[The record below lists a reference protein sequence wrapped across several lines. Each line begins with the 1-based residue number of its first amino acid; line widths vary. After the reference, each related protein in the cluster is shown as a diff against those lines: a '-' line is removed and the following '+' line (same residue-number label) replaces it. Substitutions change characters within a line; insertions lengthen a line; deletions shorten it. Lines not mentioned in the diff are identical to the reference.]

1 MYKPILA
8 LGLASLLVT
17 PALAQG
23 YPEKP
28 VRVIVPYNAGGAVD
42 YLGRVLAQQLSEELG
57 QQFVVENRAGASGN
71 IGAQAVASSEADG
84 YTLLMTSVTSSAIT
98 SALQPDTAGYNLDED
113 LEGVGMVGLV
123 PFLLV
128 SSAQTPAANFDEFL
142 AYALEQGDALAY
154 GSSGV
159 GSAEHLGA
167 ELLAGIAGFEALHV
181 PYTGAAPAMTD
192 VVADRL
198 PMMVATV
205 PTALPHIDAGAVTP
219 LVVALDSRI
228 DSLPD
233 VPSAPEAGIEG
244 FDVVSLYG
252 LLAPV
257 GLSEDVKAA
266 LSEALSAVVE
276 DSEFTTALEERGILP
291 VEGGVESA
299 QDMFL
304 ADVEKWYTRVK
315 NTDLTAE

>member
-8 LGLASLLVT
+8 LGLAGLLAV
-17 PALAQG
+17 PAMAQD
-23 YPEKP
+23 YPQKP

-42 YLGRVLAQQLSEELG
+42 YLGRVVAQQLSEELG

-71 IGAQAVASSEADG
+71 IGAQAVAASGADG

-98 SALQPDTAGYNLDED
+98 TALQPESAGFD
-113 LEGVGMVGLV
+113 LGSDFVGVGMVGLV

-128 SSAQTPAANFDEFL
+128 TAADIPATNFDEFL
-142 AYALEQGDALAY
+142 AYAREQGDALAY

-167 ELLAGIAGFEALHV
+167 ELLADLAGFEALHI

-192 VVADRL
+192 VVAGRL

-252 LLAPV
+252 VLAPAGTPDEV
-257 GLSEDVKAA
+257 TAA
-266 LSEALSAVVE
+266 LAGALKAIVE
-276 DSEFTTALEERGILP
+276 DPEFSTALEERGILP
-291 VEGGVESA
+291 VAGGIDNA

-304 ADVEKWYTRVK
+304 ADVEKWSARVGSA
-315 NTDLTAE
+315 DLSTE